1 MRYIR
6 VKVTDPELEEAL
18 ERLPRGATG
27 EFVRRALRA
36 YLLPGG
42 QAEVLGQLEAM
53 RGELRDMARRM
64 EAMETTGIG
73 CLLTTGPGP
82 GLEAAENKGDELPGA
97 AKEFLAN
104 LLRG

>member
-6 VKVTDPELEEAL
+6 VKVSDPELEEAL

-42 QAEVLGQLEAM
+42 QAEVLERLETLQ
-53 RGELRDMARRM
+53 RELRDMVMMQM
-64 EAMETTGIG
+64 EATGIG
-73 CLLTTGPGP
+73 HPPTPGSDST
-82 GLEAAENKGDELPGA
+82 ENKDDGLPSA
-97 AKEFLAN
+97 AREFLTN
-104 LLRG
+104 LLR

>member
-42 QAEVLGQLEAM
+42 QAEVLERLEVL
-53 RGELRDMARRM
+53 RGELRGLASRIEDMGTM
-64 EAMETTGIG
+64 GTGLPAAAG
-73 CLLTTGPGP
+73 PKPGP
-82 GLEAAENKGDELPGA
+82 EVGGNQDDSLPRA

-104 LLRG
+104 LMR

>member
-6 VKVTDPELEEAL
+6 VKVSDPELEEAL

-42 QAEVLGQLEAM
+42 QAEVLGQLAAMQEEMRSLAKRIKAMGGAVGGCPPAAVPCPDPEA
-53 RGELRDMARRM
+53 RGNGED
-64 EAMETTGIG
+64 
-73 CLLTTGPGP
+73 
-82 GLEAAENKGDELPGA
+82 DLPGV